1 MMVMFVI
8 KMINS
13 DDDCKDYDSDNIDHD
28 RDYSG
33 DQDDESFHRQGMKV
47 FDESFCRG
55 SYIYIFAGRGS
66 A

>member
-28 RDYSG
+28 RDCSG
-33 DQDDESFHRQGMKV
+33 DQFSQAGGQN
-47 FDESFCRG
+47 ESFC
-55 SYIYIFAGRGS
+55 SLNVFAGRG
-66 A
+66 